1 MLDSM
6 VERNGYSR
14 ADAAVFWGVIF
25 YGTPAAVR
33 AVADALTRLDCEE
46 VNT

>member
-14 ADAAVFWGVIF
+14 ADAAVFWAAIF
-25 YGTPAAVR
+25 YGTPVAVR
-33 AVADALTRLDCEE
+33 VAADTLTRLDCEE